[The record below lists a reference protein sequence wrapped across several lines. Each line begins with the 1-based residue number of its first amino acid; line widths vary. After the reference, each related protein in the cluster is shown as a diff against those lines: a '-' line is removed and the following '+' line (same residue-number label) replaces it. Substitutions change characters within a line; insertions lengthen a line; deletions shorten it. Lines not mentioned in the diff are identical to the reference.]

1 MERNKGLY
9 KEIFKEAKYR
19 KLLLANFIDRLGDSV
34 DAIALTWIVY
44 QITHSAAWSAIV
56 FALNT
61 LPNVLVQPFAGAIV
75 EKLDKKKVVVA
86 TYFIR
91 AAILSGFIMLY
102 KFDMATPLTLAVF
115 TLLITTVESFNL
127 PASSAFAAEII
138 KKEHM
143 TSGMSINTIFSRAA
157 SLIGTGIAGV
167 IIAVLGVSFA
177 MFIDVSSYIIS
188 AVLIMFIPYEYA
200 KVAEKKQG
208 QNTLKENVKDFT
220 NTLKE
225 GIVYVLET
233 PVVRN
238 FCVLCV
244 VLNFMLVP
252 LNALQ
257 APIAGDIFGM
267 GSELLSFAGVLSS
280 IGGILGAALLP
291 YISQKL
297 SPLKTTIS
305 GMTVLVVGIA
315 LIPIGRFAYGNA
327 VLSYATIGTS
337 FFLMLVAVSLIGGTL
352 QIQFMKSV
360 EKEYMA
366 RASAV
371 FNSSAT
377 AAMPVGSLLV
387 GALVSYTGTFW
398 MLVFCTVFVV
408 AVLVT
413 LIVTRPVLEVAD
425 DDTKSDKTAII
436 KEMSA

>member
-1 MERNKGLY
+1 MEKNKGLY
-9 KEIFKEAKYR
+9 KEIFRESKYR

-56 FALNT
+56 FAFNT
-61 LPNVLVQPFAGAIV
+61 LPNVIVQPFAGAIV
-75 EKLDKKKVVVA
+75 EKLDKRKVVVA

-91 AAILSGFIMLY
+91 ATILSGFIALY
-102 KFDMATPLTLAVF
+102 RFGMAKPITLALF

-127 PASSAFAAEII
+127 PASTAFTAGII

-157 SLIGTGIAGV
+157 SLVGTGIAGV
-167 IIAVLGVSFA
+167 LIAAFGVGFA

-188 AVLIMFIPYEYA
+188 AILIMLIPYKRAAANKEEQLQ
-200 KVAEKKQG
+200 KSI
-208 QNTLKENVKDFT
+208 KENAKDFAD
-220 NTLKE
+220 TLKE
-225 GIVYVLET
+225 GIIYVLGT

-244 VLNFMLVP
+244 ALNFMLVP

-280 IGGILGAALLP
+280 IGGILGAVLLP

-305 GMTVLVVGIA
+305 GMAVLVVGIA
-315 LIPIGRFAYGNA
+315 LIPIGRFAYGNT
-327 VLSYATIGTS
+327 VLSYAIIGTS

-387 GALVSYTGTFW
+387 GALVAYTGTFW
-398 MLVFCTVFVV
+398 MLVFCTVFVA

-413 LIVTRPVLEVAD
+413 VVVTRPVLEVVD